1 MFTSIDKAIIG
12 AIMGL
17 IFILSSQGVAI
28 PEFLNET
35 WVTSVVGVL
44 TPVLVYFVPNK
55 GSNNAKT

>member
-1 MFTSIDKAIIG
+1 MFTKIDKAIIG

-17 IFILSSQGVAI
+17 IFILSSQGIVV

-55 GSNNAKT
+55 EASP